1 MNWTGPFLVSRTRT
15 VGWTKHYNFL
25 NFRTSELP
33 KLHWLLCFLM
43 TWNEWKRRLPKS
55 VQIMNAK
62 WGKEAN
68 PKIVWLRT
76 HLKPL
81 TTVIIRASSR
91 IRSIRTDLN
100 LYSLLSLLFDELFE
114 IWWENIIFN
123 LKVRK
128 NQKHVVDSP
137 KKWTNEFHYFAV
149 KSKKAYKTN
158 WFICFLGESTVHKLL
173 LVLSDL

>member
-1 MNWTGPFLVSRTRT
+1 MAPQSCFWFYLTFSDDGRWTFLG
-15 VGWTKHYNFL
+15 VGIIFWN
-25 NFRTSELP
+25 SELP

-62 WGKEAN
+62 WGEEAN

-76 HLKPL
+76 RLKPL

-100 LYSLLSLLFDELFE
+100 LYSVLSLLFDELFE

-128 NQKHVVDSP
+128 NQKHIWRVVDSP
-137 KKWTNEFHYFAV
+137 KKWTNEFH
-149 KSKKAYKTN
+149 
-158 WFICFLGESTVHKLL
+158 
-173 LVLSDL
+173 